1 MRRASVSP
9 PPRQSSRQ
17 PPVMTDHTSSET
29 AQLRAYLRVLCA
41 SASETKWL
49 DIRWRSTRHAMRRRF
64 IPANRIAQAERLI
77 ASRARHG
84 DVYVGVALRD
94 TDTHGG
100 RAAIAAGR
108 LAWLES
114 DNPHSASLIARFAHP
129 PSMIVASGTPGHLQA
144 YWALDRR
151 CDVDELERLNRRL
164 AFALAGDSG
173 CTDAARILRPPGS
186 LNYKHDPPRAVTLVH
201 LSAEPPVSVERL
213 SVALP
218 RDPDP
223 VTWRPAPRAART
235 GRTRLDREL
244 LAIPAVE
251 YARVL
256 TSRVANREG
265 KILCPFHDDR
275 HPSLQLYSDGGF
287 YCFGSSCRRGG
298 SIFDFAGHLWG
309 IDPRGV
315 HFLELRERLALAFA
329 LESAGQP
336 R

>member
-1 MRRASVSP
+1 
-9 PPRQSSRQ
+9 
-17 PPVMTDHTSSET
+17 MTEQALCATEE
-29 AQLRAYLRVLCA
+29 LRAYLRVLCA
-41 SASETKWL
+41 GASEAQWL
-49 DIRWRSTRHAMRRRF
+49 DIRWRSARHPMRRRF

-84 DVYVGVALRD
+84 DVYVGVAPRD
-94 TDTHGG
+94 CQTHGG
-100 RAAIAAGR
+100 RAAITAGQ

-114 DNPHSASLIARFAHP
+114 DNPRSAGLIAGFAHP

-151 CDVDELERLNRRL
+151 CDVDGLEGLNRRL

-173 CTDAARILRPPGS
+173 CADAARILRPPGS
-186 LNYKHDPPRAVTLVH
+186 LNYKHDPPRAVTLLR
-201 LSAEPPVSVERL
+201 LSTPPPVSLERL
-213 SVALP
+213 SAALP

-223 VTWRPAPRAART
+223 VIWRPAPRAPRT

-244 LAIPAVE
+244 LAIPAAE

-256 TSRVANREG
+256 TSRSPNREG

-275 HPSLQLYSDGGF
+275 HASLQLYSDGGF
-287 YCFGSSCRRGG
+287 YCFGSGCRRGG

-315 HFLELRERLALAFA
+315 AFLELRERLAIEFA
-329 LESAGQP
+329 IGVAGQP
-336 R
+336 Q

>member
-1 MRRASVSP
+1 
-9 PPRQSSRQ
+9 
-17 PPVMTDHTSSET
+17 MTGQTSSATE
-29 AQLRAYLRVLCA
+29 QLRAYLGVLCA
-41 SASETKWL
+41 GAGEMQWL
-49 DIRWRSTRHAMRRRF
+49 DIRWRSPRHPMRRRF
-64 IPANRIAQAERLI
+64 IAADGITQAERLI
-77 ASRARHG
+77 AARARHG

-94 TDTHGG
+94 GNTHGG

-114 DNPHSASLIARFAHP
+114 DNPRSAGLIAGFAHP

-186 LNYKHDPPRAVTLVH
+186 LNYKHDPPRAVTLLH
-201 LSAEPPVSVERL
+201 LSTESPVSVERL
-213 SVALP
+213 SAALP

-244 LAIPAVE
+244 LAIPAAE

-256 TSRVANREG
+256 TSRLPNREG
-265 KILCPFHDDR
+265 KILCPFHDDGS
-275 HPSLQLYSDGGF
+275 PSLQLYSDGGF

-315 HFLELRERLALAFA
+315 RFLELRERLAVAFA
-329 LESAGQP
+329 LEGVGQP